1 MPNKELKKDK
11 MDTRKFAMNYGA
23 ILGCCLIFFALL
35 LWVLGVDEQQS
46 VIPSVINNVVIVLFL
61 VYAIRQYRDNCNNGF
76 ISYSESLKLGT
87 SVAFF
92 SSLIMAFY
100 TFIYITYLSPDM
112 LANILH
118 TTEQAVLQS
127 NPEISE
133 EELDLALEMTG
144 KFLQPHWLMIMGV
157 LGGTFMGFFYSLVIS
172 FFVKN
177 PDPTKIV

>member
-1 MPNKELKKDK
+1 MEI
-11 MDTRKFAMNYGA
+11 RKFAMNYGA
-23 ILGCCLIFFALL
+23 VLGGFLIVIALCF
-35 LWVLGVDEQQS
+35 WILGVDEQQS
-46 VIPSVINNVVIVLFL
+46 IVPSVINNLVIVLFL
-61 VYAIRQYRDNCNNGF
+61 LYAIRQYRDNFNDGF
-76 ISYSESLKLGT
+76 ISYSQSLKLGT

-92 SSLIMAFY
+92 SSLIMAVY

-112 LANILH
+112 LANILD

-157 LGGTFMGFFYSLVIS
+157 LGGTFMGFFYSLIIS
-172 FFVKN
+172 FFVKKDQMLDVN
-177 PDPTKIV
+177 EQVQE

>member
-1 MPNKELKKDK
+1 

-23 ILGCCLIFFALL
+23 
-35 LWVLGVDEQQS
+35 VLGSFLILVALFLWIADVDEQQS
-46 VIPSVINNVVIVLFL
+46 IIPSVINNIVIILFL
-61 VYAIRQYRDNCNNGF
+61 LYAIRQYRDNFNKGF
-76 ISYSESLKLGT
+76 ISYSQSLKLGT

-92 SSLIMAFY
+92 SSLIMAVY

-118 TTEQAVLQS
+118 ATEQTVLQS

-157 LGGTFMGFFYSLVIS
+157 LGGTFMGFFYSLIIS
-172 FFVKN
+172 FFVKKDKMFDVN
-177 PDPTKIV
+177 EQGQV

>member
-1 MPNKELKKDK
+1 

-23 ILGCCLIFFALL
+23 ILGLCLVVIALF
-35 LWVLGVDEQQS
+35 LWILGVDEQQS
-46 VIPSVINNVVIVLFL
+46 VIPSILNNVVTIVFL
-61 VYAIRQYRDNCNNGF
+61 VYAISQYRANINNGF

-87 SVAFF
+87 TIAFF
-92 SSLIMAFY
+92 SSVIMAFY
-100 TFIYITYLSPDM
+100 TVIYITYLSPDT
-112 LANILH
+112 LTNILH

-144 KFLQPHWLMIMGV
+144 KFTQPHWLMIMGV
-157 LGGTFMGFFYSLVIS
+157 LSGTFMGFLYSVIIS

-177 PDPTKIV
+177 PDPNKIA